1 MSKEGRV
8 SAEEK
13 KELEEFTNELLEI
26 AGENSL
32 KEIAEKKIVNTGDP
46 FQKISSDGMKSLNR
60 DGNLISQQ
68 QEEELL
74 ADAGSANREESISFS
89 EFKKKHK

>member
-1 MSKEGRV
+1 M

>member
-1 MSKEGRV
+1 M
-8 SAEEK
+8 SAEKK

-32 KEIAEKKIVNTGDP
+32 KEIAGRRIVNTGDS
-46 FQKISSDGMKSLNR
+46 FQTISRDGVKSLNQD
-60 DGNLISQQ
+60 DGLIRQQ
-68 QEEELL
+68 EEEELL
-74 ADAGSANREESISFS
+74 AEANRANQKESISFS